1 MSEDWLS
8 FAERDPSPPEK
19 QGYSSSPSP
28 PGGEK
33 TATIF
38 HSMDG
43 SYAGSRV
50 GLMDVSVRKS
60 WTGSVL
66 KDGRVIQHLPLTAHA
81 WHCGSAS
88 MNIASTGWEFEG
100 GGPGRVSEPL
110 TDKQVERAA
119 QILVFQKER
128 FAWPELARSG
138 RHKSLYEHG
147 EVVATACP
155 SHRIPWARIMLL
167 AEKEDEDMELQELDK
182 RQKAASVLL
191 LVAAKAL
198 AGSPLTQAEHDISI
212 GVIQGMPIKD

>member
-1 MSEDWLS
+1 MAGLGAVAAVVAELWFP

-43 SYAGSRV
+43 GYAGSRR

-100 GGPGRVSEPL
+100 RGTETS
-110 TDKQVERAA
+110 
-119 QILVFQKER
+119 I
-128 FAWPELARSG
+128 
-138 RHKSLYEHG
+138 
-147 EVVATACP
+147 
-155 SHRIPWARIMLL
+155 
-167 AEKEDEDMELQELDK
+167 
-182 RQKAASVLL
+182 
-191 LVAAKAL
+191 
-198 AGSPLTQAEHDISI
+198 SPLRDPA
-212 GVIQGMPIKD
+212 